1 MKYVIFIG
9 ILVTCI
15 PVLAFSESGSHVSD
29 STNVTLE
36 NVGSPRPLL
45 IVGASALLPGAGQ
58 FYTRHYL
65 KGGTIIA
72 LEAFTASFAA
82 TWDQIASTRL
92 EQYHVLLN
100 TVTSTDSGYELADKF
115 ERALETKHLVLNAE
129 FKRYNA
135 LTWLAG
141 VYVYNLFDA
150 FEATGLFRDTE
161 ERDPRKAFGLSVFP
175 ALGLGQIYNGSFSKA
190 GLVMMT
196 QVSLGVVAWNNHRL
210 MKHAESNIERLRDTL
225 ITLPTI
231 KADYLGAWD
240 GKRRI
245 ARTNRNMYLWYS
257 VFTYVIGMLDAVVD
271 AHLHDYS
278 EKMNIEPDLVPY
290 HKGAGMMFRVNF

>member
-1 MKYVIFIG
+1 MKYLFFVG
-9 ILVTCI
+9 ILIICV
-15 PVLAFSESGSHVSD
+15 PALLFSDSGSHVSD
-29 STNVTLE
+29 SSSTSLVNAGT
-36 NVGSPRPLL
+36 PRPLL

-65 KGGTIIA
+65 KAGTFIA

-82 TWDQIASTRL
+82 TWNQIAETRL
-92 EQYHVLLN
+92 VEYHTLLN
-100 TVTSTDSGYELADKF
+100 TVTLIDSGYVLADKI
-115 ERALETKHLVLNAE
+115 ERAMETKHLVLNAE
-129 FKRYNA
+129 FKKYNA
-135 LTWLAG
+135 FSWIAG

-161 ERDPRKAFGLSVFP
+161 ARDPRKAFGLSAIP
-175 ALGLGQIYNGSFSKA
+175 ALGLGQVYNGSYSKA

-196 QVSLGVVAWNNHRL
+196 QVSMGIVAWNNHRL
-210 MKHAESNIERLRDTL
+210 MKHAEANIERLSDTL
-225 ITLPTI
+225 ITLPAI
-231 KADYLGAWD
+231 KAEYLDNWD

-278 EKMNIEPDLVPY
+278 EKMKIEPDLVPY
-290 HKGAGMMFRVNF
+290 EQGAGMMFRVTF